1 MYLRVLRNLCFLSVS
16 LFVLSSYTS
25 RTISS
30 RSLNRVGK
38 RFKMEVIATGHDTI
52 NDVKVPKLRF
62 EFQGKVSPEQALQ
75 QFKRVYWEVMKR
87 TEASSP
93 DQTIQE
99 TVLPNGQSG
108 ASIMV
113 RYVDRRTGS
122 RVHTPYVSLVFN
134 LDDGRIIVSTFDSK
148 TEKFKIL
155 AEATVSELF
164 GFADP
169 CEERR
174 VCQEVSEKPAASE
187 GGE

>member
-1 MYLRVLRNLCFLSVS
+1 MYYSILRNLCFLSIF
-16 LFVLSSYTS
+16 LFLFSSYTC

-30 RSLNRVGK
+30 RSLNRVG
-38 RFKMEVIATGHDTI
+38 RHCKMEVIATGHDTI
-52 NDVKVPKLRF
+52 GDVKVPNLRF
-62 EFQGKVSPEQALQ
+62 EYQGKVSPEQALQ

-87 TEASSP
+87 TEPSSP
-93 DQTIQE
+93 DPTIQE
-99 TVLPNGQSG
+99 ILLPNGQAG

-113 RYVDRRTGS
+113 SYVNGRAGS
-122 RVHTPYVSLVFN
+122 RVLKPFVAIVYNTHGGRVIVDSFN
-134 LDDGRIIVSTFDSK
+134 LK
-148 TEKFKIL
+148 TDKFETL

-174 VCQEVSEKPAASE
+174 VCQEVSKKSAASE

>member
-1 MYLRVLRNLCFLSVS
+1 MNLRALRSLCFLSIF
-16 LFVLSSYTS
+16 LFVFSSYTC

-38 RFKMEVIATGHDTI
+38 QCKMEVIATGHDTI
-52 NDVKVPKLRF
+52 GDVKVPNLRF
-62 EFQGKVSPEQALQ
+62 EYQGKVSPEQALQ

-87 TEASSP
+87 TEPSSP
-93 DQTIQE
+93 DQTIHE
-99 TVLPNGQSG
+99 ILLPNGQAG

-113 RYVDRRTGS
+113 RYADGPSGS
-122 RVHTPYVSLVFN
+122 RVFKPFASIVYIR
-134 LDDGRIIVSTFDSK
+134 DDGRISVRGMNAETD
-148 TEKFKIL
+148 KFETL

-174 VCQEVSEKPAASE
+174 VCQEVSKKSAASE

>member
-1 MYLRVLRNLCFLSVS
+1 MYLRVLRSLCFLSVS
-16 LFVLSSYTS
+16 LFVFSSYTS

-38 RFKMEVIATGHDTI
+38 QCKMEVVATGHDTI
-52 NDVKVPKLRF
+52 GDVKVPKLRF

-87 TEASSP
+87 TEPLSS

-108 ASIMV
+108 ANIMINYAHRRCGSSVCKPYSSI
-113 RYVDRRTGS
+113 
-122 RVHTPYVSLVFN
+122 VFN
-134 LDDGRIIVSTFDSK
+134 LHDGRILVSTLNPK
-148 TEKFKIL
+148 TDKFEDLIESSL
-155 AEATVSELF
+155 SDLF
-164 GFADP
+164 GFAVP
-169 CEERR
+169 CEESTA
-174 VCQEVSEKPAASE
+174 CQEVSEKSAAFE

>member
-1 MYLRVLRNLCFLSVS
+1 MNFTMFKKIFFLIVILCVF
-16 LFVLSSYTS
+16 SSYTS

-38 RFKMEVIATGHDTI
+38 QCKMAVIATGHDTI
-52 NDVKVPKLRF
+52 GDVKVPNLRF
-62 EFQGKVSPEQALQ
+62 EYQGKVSPEQALQ

-87 TEASSP
+87 TEPSFP
-93 DQTIQE
+93 DPAMQE
-99 TVLPNGQSG
+99 IVMPNGQAG

-174 VCQEVSEKPAASE
+174 FCQEVSEKSAAFE
-187 GGE
+187 GGK